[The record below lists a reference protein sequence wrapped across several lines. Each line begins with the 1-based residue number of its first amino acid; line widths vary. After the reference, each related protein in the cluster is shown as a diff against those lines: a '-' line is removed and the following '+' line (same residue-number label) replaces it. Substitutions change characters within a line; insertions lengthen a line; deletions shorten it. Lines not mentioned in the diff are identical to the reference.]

1 MKHILLV
8 LLTFL
13 FIKGYSQNEKSF
25 SDKVK
30 NKTLKAQIRSHEA
43 ISKEIIQ
50 IFEADKTARK
60 YANAMT
66 DKNAME
72 FRIKENLRADQAIMT
87 DTYRLTHEDS
97 VKLKLHLPDDLL
109 YKKFLEYSDGF
120 RFVGKL
126 GKEDEKLQKQF
137 YAENMKS
144 VDAQYDKYFQ
154 EKNKHGTKY
163 EKIKYK
169 TLNFDM
175 PHLIKCDGNTDAKK
189 CFSDIF
195 KSEIEDKYA
204 VENYVSDYNTG
215 LIKANIRFRITKNGV
230 YEPLEV
236 ALSSHKYFL
245 DMNAMKIAKDLF
257 SDKRIA
263 KPKDEDYYTE
273 IPMTFNFE
281 D

>member
-1 MKHILLV
+1 MKHILLI
-8 LLTFL
+8 LLTL
-13 FIKGYSQNEKSF
+13 FFVKGYSQNDKSF

-30 NKTLKAQIRSHEA
+30 NKTLKTQIKNHEA

-50 IFEADKTARK
+50 IFDADDAARE
-60 YANAMT
+60 YIDMMT
-66 DKNAME
+66 SKSAKA
-72 FRIKENLRADQAIMT
+72 FRIKENLRADQVIMT

-97 VKLKLHLPDDLL
+97 VKLKLQNPDDLL

-126 GKEDEKLQKQF
+126 SKEDEELQKQF
-137 YAENMKS
+137 YAENIKS

-154 EKNKHGTKY
+154 KKNKHGTKY

-175 PHLIKCDGNTDAKK
+175 PHLIKCDGNPDAKK

-204 VENYVSDYNTG
+204 IENYVSDYNIG
-215 LIKANIRFRITKNGV
+215 FIKANIRFRITKNGI
-230 YEPLEV
+230 YEPLEI

-245 DMNAMKIAKDLF
+245 DMNSMKIAKDLF

-263 KPKDEDYYTE
+263 KPTDEDYYTE

>member
-8 LLTFL
+8 LLTLF
-13 FIKGYSQNEKSF
+13 FIKGYSQNETGF

-30 NKTLKAQIRSHEA
+30 NKTLKAQIKNHEA
-43 ISKEIIQ
+43 ISREIMQ
-50 IFEADKTARK
+50 IFDADDVARE
-60 YANAMT
+60 YIDMMT
-66 DKNAME
+66 SKSAKE
-72 FRIKENLRADQAIMT
+72 FRRKENLSADQDIMT
-87 DTYRLTHEDS
+87 DIYRLTHEDS
-97 VKLKLHLPDDLL
+97 VKLKLHHPDDLL

-126 GKEDEKLQKQF
+126 SKEDEKLQKQF
-137 YAENMKS
+137 YAENIKS

-154 EKNKHGTKY
+154 KKNKHGTKY

-169 TLNFDM
+169 ALNFDM
-175 PHLIKCDGNTDAKK
+175 PHLIKCDGNPDSKK

-245 DMNAMKIAKDLF
+245 DMKAMKIAKDLF
-257 SDKRIA
+257 SDKSIA
-263 KPKDEDYYTE
+263 KPKDEDNYTE